1 MMKFAE
7 MHSKKIKFCI
17 LIRTDII
24 VNMMMIMIRN
34 LNKPMI
40 MEIIIQMMG
49 IIIIRIMIIIVIVI
63 MIVITNQVMEIGY
76 ISYRWNSLVTSNMMM
91 PIIFMHIKIE
101 KF

>member
-17 LIRTDII
+17 LILTEII
-24 VNMMMIMIRN
+24 VNMMIMIRN

-49 IIIIRIMIIIVIVI
+49 IIIIQTMIIIVIVM

-76 ISYRWNSLVTSNMMM
+76 ISYRWNSLVTSNMMI

>member
-17 LIRTDII
+17 LILTEII
-24 VNMMMIMIRN
+24 VNMMIMIRN

-49 IIIIRIMIIIVIVI
+49 IIIIQTMIIIVIVM